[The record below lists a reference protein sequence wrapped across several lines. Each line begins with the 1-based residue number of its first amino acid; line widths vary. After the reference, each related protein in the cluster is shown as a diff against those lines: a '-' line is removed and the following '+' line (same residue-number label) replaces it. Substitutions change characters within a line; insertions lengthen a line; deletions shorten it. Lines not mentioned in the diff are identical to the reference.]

1 MAGIELNSI
10 STKGDGN
17 NKNFLGLGN
26 TTRIPGL
33 LSIIAGAAM
42 GASKQK
48 RLNLNGEAQNV
59 GAPGNYFLLDGN
71 ENNPE
76 EVKPTAIIVISDPS
90 APQVNF
96 GGKITWANVKLNPR
110 ERTPF
115 NVRFT
120 ATQIASATFDKRK
133 LVALIKYLNGIS
145 GRPTIKKDDRIL
157 IEGKKGKFDGTSYTT
172 TGTWRLSAFQKTKA
186 VGGKAGGLPHKQTP
200 STEKQEKVTLR
211 IMEVLLKHG
220 GYNVTSQSEEQLKTD
235 FNYLCTG
242 QKSNRIPKASAKIIS
257 LVNGRPL
264 KNYWKGLQ
272 PASGLKDGAAITLS
286 GIPGASLTNKEG
298 GDGAL
303 RGWYKHFLL
312 QFTDLETIP
321 DIKNA
326 EGEYNFYT
334 YDEFMGFI
342 SELVRSGPIE
352 EDEKGKPTDL
362 WKGPSA
368 VSLSRTGEWPHWP
381 GGRITQKDSWNPA
394 DVWLVNETRVTK
406 WVKLIKNA
414 DTINQVNDA
423 LIRAYKNKA
432 IFGISLK
439 KSSAKQGLH
448 WDLINFKINGKFKPM
463 AQVRFEKWDLNLA
476 WQNDNKGFKV
486 ITNELKVKE
495 KDPETGFTNGKGAE
509 MRIGSNTSGP
519 GNINLEYKPTGG
531 AAQLGKIPKDLLK
544 SLIKRK
550 KVSSQGDAGKIKI
563 PTLQDAEDSIPDD
576 PKDKTDKKYRAFK
589 LKIDMILKSKSP
601 ITVPAGMLKNGGNYV
616 FIDHICAAKAN
627 TTAWEANKDDIRKNV
642 TMGIQILNWAWVLS
656 TIKVDKGDR
665 VFTNFI
671 KSTYYYAQKKGKV
684 TGSARFGPF
693 GKLS

>member
-1 MAGIELNSI
+1 MAGIELNNI
-10 STKGDGN
+10 STKTDGGGN
-17 NKNFLGLGN
+17 NYLGLGN
-26 TTRIPGL
+26 ATRIPGL

-42 GASKQK
+42 NASTQK

-76 EVKPTAIIVISDPS
+76 EVKPTAIIVISDPN
-90 APQVNF
+90 ATQVNF

-120 ATQIASATFDKRK
+120 AAQIASATFDKKK
-133 LVALIKYLNGIS
+133 LVAVIKYLNGIS

-157 IEGKKGKFDGTSYTT
+157 IEGKKGKFDSTSYTT
-172 TGTWRLSAFQKTKA
+172 PGTWKLSAFQKTKA
-186 VGGKAGGLPHKQTP
+186 IGGKAGGLPHKQTP

-220 GYNVTSQSEEQLKTD
+220 GYNVTSQSEEQLITD

-242 QKSNRIPKASAKIIS
+242 QESADNPKASQKIKS

-264 KNYWKGLQ
+264 MNDWKGLQ
-272 PASGLKDGAAITLS
+272 PASGLRDGAAITLK

-303 RGWYKHFLL
+303 RSWYKHFLL

-321 DIKNA
+321 VIKSA
-326 EGEYNFYT
+326 EGKYNFYT

-342 SELVRSGPIE
+342 SELVRAGPLG
-352 EDEKGKPTDL
+352 EDATGEPTSR
-362 WKGPSA
+362 WKGPEA
-368 VSLSRTGEWPHWP
+368 VSLPRTGVWPHWP
-381 GGRITQKDSWNPA
+381 GGRISQKDSWNPA
-394 DVWLVNETRVTK
+394 DVWLVNDKRVTK
-406 WVKLIKNA
+406 WVREIKNA
-414 DTINQVNDA
+414 DTINLVNDA
-423 LIRAYKNKA
+423 LIRAYDDKA

-448 WDLINFKINGKFKPM
+448 WEMINFSTKGKFKPM
-463 AQVRFEKWDLNLA
+463 AKVTFESWNLNLA
-476 WQNDNKGFKV
+476 WQNNKEGFKV

-495 KDPETGFTNGKGAE
+495 KDPQTGSVNGKGAE
-509 MRIGSNTSGP
+509 MRIGSSQSGP
-519 GNINLEYKPTGG
+519 HNINLEYKPTGG
-531 AAQLGKIPKDLLK
+531 AAQLGKVPKDLLK
-544 SLIKRK
+544 ALITQKR
-550 KVSSQGDAGKIKI
+550 VNTQGEAGDIKI

-576 PKDKTDKKYRAFK
+576 PKDKTDRKYKAFK
-589 LKIDMILKSKSP
+589 EKIDMILKSNSP
-601 ITVPAGMLKNGGNYV
+601 ITVPAGMLKNGRSYV
-616 FIDHICAAKAN
+616 FIDHICAAKASN
-627 TTAWEANKDDIRKNV
+627 GWDSNKDDIRKNV

-656 TIKVDKGDR
+656 TIKVDKGEK

-671 KSTYYYAQKKGKV
+671 KSTYYYAQKKGKI
-684 TGSARFGPF
+684 TDSARFGPF